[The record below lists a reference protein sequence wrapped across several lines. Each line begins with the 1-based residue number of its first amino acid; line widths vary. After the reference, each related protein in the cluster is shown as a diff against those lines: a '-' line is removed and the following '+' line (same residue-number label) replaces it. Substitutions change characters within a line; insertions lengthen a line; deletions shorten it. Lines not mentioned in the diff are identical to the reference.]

1 LSETILKNNNN
12 VNLGIEKS
20 LKYTLSI
27 EQVRRFDWTET
38 NVIRNLVR

>member
-27 EQVRRFDWTET
+27 EQVRRSDWTET